1 MPHLDSDLLR
11 TFLAIVEAGSVTRG
25 AERIHRSQSATSLQL
40 KQLEVVVGEP
50 LVSRHGRGVVP
61 TPAGERLIPVARQV
75 TGMLDAAL
83 AGFRTDELAGRLRI
97 GISEDVAREALAD
110 VLAAFCRDHP
120 RMELDVHCAL
130 GDGFG
135 IALKR
140 GQLDLAV
147 YEMPEIGPG
156 QERMRTDRLVWMASR
171 KHDVAARDPLP
182 VAVFDRS
189 CWWRDVA
196 LSDLSAAGRAYRT
209 VFTSENASGVRAAVA
224 SGMAVALLSEGD
236 RDTDLIA
243 LKDIAPPRPSYLVLD
258 KAPQS
263 RGPAVEALSN
273 AIRRTLNEKPKNA
286 HS

>member
-11 TFLAIVEAGSVTRG
+11 TYLAIVDAGSVTRG

-40 KQLEVVVGEP
+40 RQLEEVVGEP
-50 LVSRHGRGVVP
+50 LVTRHGRGVVP
-61 TPAGERLIPVARQV
+61 TSAGERLLPVARQV
-75 TGMLDAAL
+75 TSMLDAAL
-83 AGFRTDELAGRLRI
+83 ARFRTDELAGRLRV
-97 GISEDVAREALAD
+97 GIPEDVARTALAD

-120 RMELDVHCAL
+120 RVELEVQCAL

-135 IALKR
+135 TALAR

-147 YEMPEIGPG
+147 YETPEIGSG
-156 QERMRTDRLVWMASR
+156 QARLDTGRLVWMASR
-171 KHDVAARDPLP
+171 RHDAAERDPLP

-196 LSDLSAAGRAYRT
+196 LADLATAGRAYRT

-236 RDTDLIA
+236 RDTDLMA
-243 LKDIAPPRPSYLVLD
+243 LEDIAPPRPSYLVLD
-258 KAPQS
+258 AAPQA
-263 RGPAVEALSN
+263 RGPAVEALSD
-273 AIRRTLNEKPKNA
+273 AIRRALSEDCDKA
-286 HS
+286 RA

>member
-236 RDTDLIA
+236 RDADLIA